1 MTKETLTEPVIEPM
15 MDEVPPSWP
24 PLAHIIRNENKP
36 AKAGTIA
43 ICGTKLMGIDLGRLN
58 DVSGKVCD
66 KCVEVLRK
74 ELEKD
79 LT

>member
-1 MTKETLTEPVIEPM
+1 MIKETLTEPVIEPM
-15 MDEVPPSWP
+15 VDEVPSCWP
-24 PLAHIIRNENKP
+24 PLAHIIRNGDKP
-36 AKAGTIA
+36 AKEGTIA

-66 KCVEVLRK
+66 KCVEALRK
-74 ELEKD
+74 ELEKN